1 MALDVRSGPR
11 LEARLALPEAPKAG
25 LVVCH
30 PHPLY
35 GGDMDN
41 PVVVRVAEV
50 AQGAGVA
57 TLRFNFR
64 GVGASG
70 GVHRGGDGEQDDV
83 AAALAVLAGRLP
95 AESPI
100 GLAGYSF
107 GAWVAA
113 RVAASMPALP
123 ALALLAP
130 PLAMYDVDFLERA
143 PSHTLLVAGDR
154 DQYCPVEALERLGRR
169 LGTKAEI
176 VEGAEHFFFGKLF
189 PLGEAVER
197 WIRTWTPQV

>member
-1 MALDVRSGPR
+1 MRVALDVRSGPR
-11 LEARLALPEAPKAG
+11 RESRLALPGAPKAG

-70 GVHRGGDGEQDDV
+70 GVHGGGDGAQEHV
-83 AAALAVLAGRLP
+83 AAAPAVLAGRL
-95 AESPI
+95 
-100 GLAGYSF
+100 
-107 GAWVAA
+107 AA
-113 RVAASMPALP
+113 A
-123 ALALLAP
+123 
-130 PLAMYDVDFLERA
+130 
-143 PSHTLLVAGDR
+143 
-154 DQYCPVEALERLGRR
+154 
-169 LGTKAEI
+169 
-176 VEGAEHFFFGKLF
+176 
-189 PLGEAVER
+189 
-197 WIRTWTPQV
+197 